1 MLNKFLNTKTLVILL
16 IIVLGIYFISDMFE
30 NEDRTFRS
38 DLVSIDTAE
47 ITKIVIVP
55 KIGGGDEV
63 SLTRTGSS
71 WDLKSAGKS
80 YKSDGSVIKNVLA
93 RLSLLKPERVAAT
106 SSSKWT
112 EFEVTDSTSSRVKLY
127 VGDEVGSE
135 IYIGKFSYTQPPQ
148 GQGQMQQRQQQGKM
162 STHVRLAGE
171 DEVYVV
177 DGFLKMEIQANVDAY
192 RDKTLVAAN
201 ENDLTR
207 LTFKYPDNDNFTL
220 TRENDKWMINGIEA
234 DSANA
239 AKYLQGLKRV
249 TSTNFIDNIDQAGNQ
264 AAFSVKFEGNNM
276 LPVEIK
282 AFPIMD
288 TINKFVVTTSRIP
301 DAKFSG
307 GKNNLFEN
315 IFPVKGDLVKKES
328 K

>member
-16 IIVLGIYFISDMFE
+16 IIVLGIYFLSDMFE

-55 KIGGGDEV
+55 KIGGGDEI
-63 SLTRTGSS
+63 SLIRTGSS

-80 YKSDGSVIKNVLA
+80 YKSDGAVIKNVLA

-106 SSSKWT
+106 NRSKWKG
-112 EFEVTDSTSSRVKLY
+112 FEVTDSTSTRVKLY
-127 VGDEVGSE
+127 VGDKVGTE

-192 RDKTLVAAN
+192 RDKTLVAVN
-201 ENDLTR
+201 NNDLTK

-220 TRENDKWMINGIEA
+220 SLENNKWVINGMEA
-234 DSANA
+234 DSANT
-239 AKYLQGLKRV
+239 AKYLQKLSKV
-249 TSTNFIDNIDQAGNQ
+249 TSNSFIDNINAVG
-264 AAFSVKFEGNNM
+264 STPSHYVKFEGKNM

-315 IFPVKGDLVKKES
+315 IFPVKEDLVKK
-328 K
+328 

>member
-16 IIVLGIYFISDMFE
+16 IIVLGIYFLSDMFE

-38 DLVSIDTAE
+38 ELVSMDTAE

-55 KIGGGDEV
+55 KIGGGDEI
-63 SLTRTGSS
+63 SLIRTGAA
-71 WDLKSAGKS
+71 WELKSAGKS
-80 YKSDGSVIKNVLA
+80 YKPDNNAIKNIITK
-93 RLSLLKPERVAAT
+93 LSILKPERVAAT
-106 SSSKWT
+106 NSSKWKG
-112 EFEVTDSTSSRVKLY
+112 FEVTDSTSTRVKLY
-127 VGDEVGSE
+127 VGDKVESE

-177 DGFLKMEIQANVDAY
+177 DGFLKMEIQSNVDAY
-192 RDKTLVAAN
+192 RDKTLLAAN
-201 ENDLTR
+201 KDDLTK
-207 LTFKYPDNDNFTL
+207 LTFKYPDNNNFTL
-220 TRENDKWMINGIEA
+220 TRENNKWMINGNEA
-234 DSANA
+234 DSANT
-239 AKYLQGLKRV
+239 AKYLQKLKRL
-249 TSTNFIDNIDQAGNQ
+249 TSTNFIDNIDPVGNQ
-264 AAFSVKFEGNNM
+264 PSHYVKFEGNNM

-288 TINKFVVTTSRIP
+288 TINQFVVTTSRIP

-315 IFPVKGDLVKKES
+315 IFPIPEDLLKQEKE
-328 K
+328 